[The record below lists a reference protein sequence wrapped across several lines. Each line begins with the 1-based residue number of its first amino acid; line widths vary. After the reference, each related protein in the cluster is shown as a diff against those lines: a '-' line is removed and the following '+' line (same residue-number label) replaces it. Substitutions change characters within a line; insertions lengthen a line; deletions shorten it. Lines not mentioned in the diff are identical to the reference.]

1 MSILSVFYK
10 YHTGEYWNLHIYF
23 LSIAVFVTGC
33 EEMAPGKK
41 DYWETQAG
49 KRVLKKQ
56 AKDRAKEEERQ
67 RKEGNKMLRAQGLFR
82 SKGGE
87 VQSYAEAG
95 SSGGGGARNGQK
107 GAWGG
112 QAAWDSLSEDEKA
125 ARRQAGH
132 LGKEQGI
139 LGAEF
144 GHLAADKGFRGAAG
158 GSKAYHD
165 ASVEEQTRRRTEG
178 GRGGWEL
185 QTGKARVDIVN
196 AGIDGGKR
204 AAASATEEEVEDM
217 RQEGTE
223 TWDIAPSPVKRSRIE
238 AGREGG
244 TAAFHAA
251 TEEQLEEQ
259 RQAGQHYSQ
268 EATAEEVEQQREYG
282 RHAYDDFTEAEMR
295 SIRNEQQFARDRSL
309 AVRKAAAAESYQT
322 EGAPAIVPDHSV
334 WGCNGFLPGPLL
346 PDQEQQP
353 CEMTCADQTRLL
365 SFVNI
370 SDLSLLYW
378 LVKNAMGR

>member
-1 MSILSVFYK
+1 MSTVFLSVFYK
-10 YHTGEYWNLHIYF
+10 YQTGEYWNLPIYF
-23 LSIAVFVTGC
+23 LSIAVCGTGC

-67 RKEGNKMLRAQGLFR
+67 RKEGNKVLRAQGLFR

-178 GRGGWEL
+178 GRECLEL
-185 QTGKARVDIVN
+185 QTSEAREDIVKSWV
-196 AGIDGGKR
+196 GRGQVLLLLRKR
-204 AAASATEEEVEDM
+204 KK
-217 RQEGTE
+217 
-223 TWDIAPSPVKRSRIE
+223 I
-238 AGREGG
+238 
-244 TAAFHAA
+244 
-251 TEEQLEEQ
+251 
-259 RQAGQHYSQ
+259 
-268 EATAEEVEQQREYG
+268 
-282 RHAYDDFTEAEMR
+282 
-295 SIRNEQQFARDRSL
+295 
-309 AVRKAAAAESYQT
+309 
-322 EGAPAIVPDHSV
+322 
-334 WGCNGFLPGPLL
+334 
-346 PDQEQQP
+346 
-353 CEMTCADQTRLL
+353 
-365 SFVNI
+365 
-370 SDLSLLYW
+370 
-378 LVKNAMGR
+378 